1 MSKSR
6 VICPYCGTGCNVDL
20 HVENNKIVKAE
31 GAKDHP
37 VNDSQLCLKGLYGWD
52 YVGANDRLTM
62 PLIRKKDGKF
72 SKDGEFVEASWDEA
86 LDLVVSKFKEAK
98 EKYGPDSI
106 VGNFS
111 ARCTLEEN
119 YVSQKFMRVAIGSNN
134 VDHCARVCHGPTVA
148 SLART
153 IGNGASTNS
162 FTEIGLYSN
171 CILMIGSNP
180 ASGHPIAAM
189 HIQRALDRGAKL
201 IVIDPI
207 KTEFAQRADVH
218 IQLPPEH
225 NIPIMN
231 AMLNYII
238 AHNLCDNDF
247 IANYTIG
254 FDYVKEAVKEY
265 TPEYVSNMT
274 GVPKELIEKAAHLYA
289 TIKPAAISHGMGVT
303 HFNHGVGNVFD
314 VSNLFLCT
322 GNIGMLGAGDHPLRG
337 QQNVQGACDMAVLPN
352 LFPNMKPVTDPTARA
367 FFEKLWG
374 CKLDDKIGIHKT
386 QIPDAIM
393 SGKLKVFYTIGE
405 NPVISEPNT
414 NHFLKGL
421 AHRDVYVVQD
431 IFMTETALKADVV
444 LPAVCGAEKDGC
456 YANAERRIQRNHK
469 AVDAVGN
476 VKQDWQIICE
486 IAKRLG
492 AKGFDYT
499 SPEEIWEEVRVADP
513 ARFGGMSYDRLEKE
527 NGLHWPCPTLV
538 HPGTP
543 LMYMDK
549 KFYTP
554 DQKARFAPVTFV
566 DNKSEIPAAQK
577 ALAAKLNLPEG
588 YPHMVGSVD
597 EKTDDEYPIKLLTM
611 RKVYHYTVGTMTR
624 RSPALECGADVLGPT
639 AEMSPETAQEYGLEE
654 GDFIAVESRYGA
666 IAIKV
671 EVTDIV
677 PKGIMQMAFH
687 YWEAHSNELT
697 SNGLDAISFTP
708 TYKAAVKMHKIT
720 PEEYLVTLNEK
731 RNKFYSQKIIYEDR
745 HHH

>member
-1 MSKSR
+1 MSTSR
-6 VICPYCGTGCNVDL
+6 VICPYCGTGCNIDL
-20 HVENNKIVKAE
+20 HVENNKIMSAV

-37 VNDSQLCLKGLYGWD
+37 VNDSQLCPKGMFGWD
-52 YVGANDRLTM
+52 YVGANDRLKH

-72 SKDGEFVEASWDEA
+72 SKDGEFVKATWDEA

-119 YVSQKFMRVAIGSNN
+119 YLSQKFMRVAIGTNN

-148 SLART
+148 GLAKT
-153 IGNGASTNS
+153 IGSGASTNS
-162 FTEIGLYSN
+162 FIEIGLYSN
-171 CILMIGSNP
+171 CIMMIGSNP

-207 KTEFAQRADVH
+207 KTEFAQKADVH

-238 AHNLCDNDF
+238 THGLCDDEF
-247 IANYTIG
+247 IAKYTTG

-274 GVPKELIEKAAHLYA
+274 GVPKELIEKAAHMYA

-322 GNIGMLGAGDHPLRG
+322 GNIGYLGAGDHPLRG

-352 LFPNMKPVTDPTARA
+352 IFPNLKPVSDPEARA
-367 FFEKLWG
+367 FYEKLWD
-374 CKLDDKIGIHKT
+374 CKLDSKIGVHKT

-393 SGKLKVFYTIGE
+393 NGKIKVFYTVGE

-421 AHRDVYVVQD
+421 AHLDFYVVQD
-431 IFMTETALKADVV
+431 IFLTETALKADVV

-476 VKQDWQIICE
+476 VKQDWEIISE
-486 IAKRLG
+486 IARRLG

-499 SPEEIWEEVRVADP
+499 SPEQIWEEIRISDP
-513 ARFGGMSYDRLEKE
+513 RRFGGMSYDRLDKE
-527 NGLHWPCPTLV
+527 HGLHWPCPTLT

-543 LMYMDK
+543 MMYMDK

-566 DNKSEIPAAQK
+566 NEKSEIPDAQK
-577 ALAAKLNLPEG
+577 ALAARLGLPEG

-597 EKTDDEYPIKLLTM
+597 EKTNEAYPIKLLTM

-624 RSPALECGADVLGPT
+624 RSPALECGADFMGPA
-639 AEMSPETAQEYGLEE
+639 AEINPEMAKEYGVET
-654 GDFIAVESRYGA
+654 GDFVAVESRYGA

-671 EVTDIV
+671 EVTEIV

-708 TYKAAVKMHKIT
+708 TYKAAVKMRKIT
-720 PEEYLVTLNEK
+720 NEEYFATLMEK
-731 RNKFYSQKIIYEDR
+731 KEKFYSQKIIYED

>member
-1 MSKSR
+1 
-6 VICPYCGTGCNVDL
+6 
-20 HVENNKIVKAE
+20 
-31 GAKDHP
+31 
-37 VNDSQLCLKGLYGWD
+37 
-52 YVGANDRLTM
+52 
-62 PLIRKKDGKF
+62 
-72 SKDGEFVEASWDEA
+72 
-86 LDLVVSKFKEAK
+86 
-98 EKYGPDSI
+98 
-106 VGNFS
+106 
-111 ARCTLEEN
+111 
-119 YVSQKFMRVAIGSNN
+119 
-134 VDHCARVCHGPTVA
+134 
-148 SLART
+148 
-153 IGNGASTNS
+153 
-162 FTEIGLYSN
+162 
-171 CILMIGSNP
+171 MIGSNP
-180 ASGHPIAAM
+180 ENGHPIAAM

-207 KTEFAQRADVH
+207 LTEMAQKADVH

-225 NIPIMN
+225 NIPIIN
-231 AMLNYII
+231 AMLHYII
-238 AHNLCDNDF
+238 AHDLCDNDF
-247 IANYTIG
+247 IAKYTTG
-254 FDYVKEAVKEY
+254 FDYVKETVKDY
-265 TPEYVSNMT
+265 SPESVSKMT

-289 TIKPAAISHGMGVT
+289 TIKPAALTHGMGVT

-322 GNIGMLGAGDHPLRG
+322 GNIGELGAGDYPLRG

-352 LFPNMKPVTDPTARA
+352 IFPNLKPVTDPEARA
-367 FFEKLWG
+367 FFEKMWD
-374 CKLDDKIGIHKT
+374 CKLDDKIGVHKT
-386 QIPDAIM
+386 QVPDAIM
-393 SGKLKVFYTIGE
+393 SGDVKVFYTIGE

-421 AHRDVYVVQD
+421 AHLDFYVVQD

>member
-20 HVENNKIVKAE
+20 QVENNKIIKAE
-31 GAKDHP
+31 GAKNHP

-52 YVGANDRLTM
+52 YVGANDRLKT

-72 SKDGEFVEASWDEA
+72 SKEGEFVEASWDEA

-106 VGNFS
+106 AGNFS

-148 SLART
+148 ALART

-171 CILMIGSNP
+171 CVMMIGSNP

-207 KTEFAQRADVH
+207 KTEFAQKADVH

-231 AMLNYII
+231 AMLHYII
-238 AHNLCDNDF
+238 ANNLCDDDF
-247 IANYTIG
+247 IAKYTVG
-254 FDYVKEAVKEY
+254 FDYVKEAVKTY
-265 TPEYVSNMT
+265 TPEYVAQLT
-274 GVPKELIEKAAHLYA
+274 GVDQALIEKAAHMYA
-289 TIKPAAISHGMGVT
+289 TIKPAAISHGMGAT

-322 GNIGMLGAGDHPLRG
+322 GNIGYLGAGDHPLRG
-337 QQNVQGACDMAVLPN
+337 QQNVQGACDMGVLPN
-352 LFPNMKPVTDPTARA
+352 VFPNLKPVTDPTVRA
-367 FFEKLWG
+367 FYEKLWD
-374 CKLDDKIGIHKT
+374 CKLDGKIGIHKT
-386 QIPDAIM
+386 QIPDGIM
-393 SGKLKVFYTIGE
+393 EGKIKVFYTIGE

-421 AHRDVYVVQD
+421 AHLDFYVVQD
-431 IFMTETALKADVV
+431 LFLTETALKADVV
-444 LPAVCGAEKDGC
+444 LPAVSVAEKEGC
-456 YANAERRIQRNHK
+456 YANAERRIQRSHK
-469 AVDAVGN
+469 AVNPVGN
-476 VKQDWQIICE
+476 VKQDWEIIGE
-486 IAKRLG
+486 IARRLG

-499 SPEEIWEEVRVADP
+499 TPEEIWEEVRISDP

-527 NGLHWPCPTLV
+527 NGLHWPCPTLE

-554 DQKARFAPVTFV
+554 DHKARFAPVTFV
-566 DNKSEIPAAQK
+566 NDKSEIPAAQK
-577 ALAAKLNLPEG
+577 ALAQKLALPEG

-597 EKTDDEYPIKLLTM
+597 EKTDAEYPIKLLTM

-624 RSPALECGADVLGPT
+624 RSPALECGADALGPT
-639 AEMSPETAQEYGLEE
+639 AEINPETAGEYGLEE
-654 GDFIAVESRYGA
+654 SDFIAVESRYGS

-720 PEEYLVTLNEK
+720 SEEYLSTLREK
-731 RNKFYSQKIIYEDR
+731 KEKFYSQKIIYED
-745 HHH
+745 HHHQ